1 MDIDNTTTSTT
12 PPTTNVSV
20 QTPLLPQTN
29 VTHQHNHNHNRNR
42 NRNHDQQNQE
52 NDQRNVGNV
61 DVVVVIDGEYDDT
74 QLDKTLQRLEFCLRF
89 LGFDQSN
96 VLRFVLSWVVF
107 LVICVIIPVII
118 IEFTHCSKCENY
130 QVRDFEYE
138 ILTSQVLLGAASL
151 ISLSYN
157 LTKKG
162 IRKFLFVD
170 RYRGHTSKFMGQY
183 IQKIK
188 DSYTLLVM
196 SLIPCCLLKFAHE
209 FTRMLYV
216 ENHSWWQAGLVVS
229 ALVISWTYLSA
240 ITLAACILFHL
251 ACSLQIIHFEDYKN
265 LLERESSILTLM
277 EEHIRLRDY
286 LSKISH
292 RFRKYLLLVF
302 LLVTA
307 SLFMT
312 LVQITGVN
320 GRVTFL
326 NGGNFAVT
334 SLVQVVETLLCLH
347 AGTKISHRAQGI
359 GAVACKWHALV
370 TCKSFEGSRRS
381 ISVGSLSPNCSESD
395 LEALETIDGIT
406 VRNHS
411 HFASV
416 SSHNKR
422 QSFVMYLQTNPGG
435 ITLYGW
441 VVDRSLLTT
450 IFFIELSL
458 VLFVLGQ
465 TIIFSSSPS

>member
-1 MDIDNTTTSTT
+1 MS
-12 PPTTNVSV
+12 
-20 QTPLLPQTN
+20 LLP
-29 VTHQHNHNHNRNR
+29 
-42 NRNHDQQNQE
+42 
-52 NDQRNVGNV
+52 
-61 DVVVVIDGEYDDT
+61 
-74 QLDKTLQRLEFCLRF
+74 
-89 LGFDQSN
+89 
-96 VLRFVLSWVVF
+96 
-107 LVICVIIPVII
+107 
-118 IEFTHCSKCENY
+118 
-130 QVRDFEYE
+130 
-138 ILTSQVLLGAASL
+138 
-151 ISLSYN
+151 
-157 LTKKG
+157 
-162 IRKFLFVD
+162 
-170 RYRGHTSKFMGQY
+170 
-183 IQKIK
+183 
-188 DSYTLLVM
+188 
-196 SLIPCCLLKFAHE
+196 CCILKFAHE
-209 FTRMLYV
+209 FTRMFYV
-216 ENHSWWQAGLVVS
+216 HNQSWWQSGLVVS

-251 ACSLQIIHFEDYKN
+251 ACSLQIIHFDDYKN
-265 LLERESSILTLM
+265 LLERESDILVLM
-277 EEHIRLRDY
+277 EEHIRLRGY

-326 NGGNFAVT
+326 NGGNFAV
-334 SLVQVVETLLCLH
+334 SALVQVVETLLCLH

-359 GAVACKWHALV
+359 GAIASKWHAFV

-381 ISVGSLSPNCSESD
+381 ISMGSLSSNCSESD
-395 LEALETIDGIT
+395 LESMDGIT
-406 VRNHS
+406 LHNHS

-416 SSHNKR
+416 SSYNKR

-441 VVDRSLLTT
+441 VVDRSLLNT

-465 TIIFSSSPS
+465 TIIFSSAPS

>member
-1 MDIDNTTTSTT
+1 MDKNTTTTT
-12 PPTTNVSV
+12 LLH
-20 QTPLLPQTN
+20 QTHG
-29 VTHQHNHNHNRNR
+29 TH
-42 NRNHDQQNQE
+42 QQNQQ
-52 NDQRNVGNV
+52 NNV
-61 DVVVVIDGEYDDT
+61 VVVVIDGEYDDT
-74 QLDKTLQRLEFCLRF
+74 KLDKTLQNLELCLKF
-89 LGFDQSN
+89 LCFDQSN
-96 VLRFVLSWVVF
+96 VLKFVLSWSMF
-107 LVICVIIPVII
+107 LLVCVIVPVII
-118 IEFTHCSKCENY
+118 IEFTHCKSCEDY

-138 ILTSQVLLGAASL
+138 NLTSQVLLGVVSL
-151 ISLSYN
+151 ICLSYN
-157 LTKKG
+157 LKKKG

-170 RYRGHTSKFMGQY
+170 RYRGHTSRFMGQY

-188 DSYTLLVM
+188 DSYRLLLM
-196 SLIPCCLLKFAHE
+196 SLLPCCLLKFAHE
-209 FTRMLYV
+209 LPRTLSVQNQSR
-216 ENHSWWQAGLVVS
+216 WQAAVVVS
-229 ALVISWTYLSA
+229 ALFISWTYLSA

-265 LLERESSILTLM
+265 LLEQESSILTLM

-347 AGTKISHRAQGI
+347 ASTKISHRAQGI

-370 TCKSFEGSRRS
+370 TCKSFEGTHRS
-381 ISVGSLSPNCSESD
+381 ISSDTITPNCSESD
-395 LEALETIDGIT
+395 LETIDGIT

-422 QSFVMYLQTNPGG
+422 QSFVMYLQSNPGG

-465 TIIFSSSPS
+465 TIIFSSTPS

>member
-1 MDIDNTTTSTT
+1 MENTM
-12 PPTTNVSV
+12 NA
-20 QTPLLPQTN
+20 QIPLLHQTN
-29 VTHQHNHNHNRNR
+29 GTHH
-42 NRNHDQQNQE
+42 QNQDSQQQQEQLTQE
-52 NDQRNVGNV
+52 NNNN
-61 DVVVVIDGEYDDT
+61 VVVNVANDEVDDT
-74 QLDKTLQRLEFCLRF
+74 NLDKTLQKLELYLRF
-89 LGFDQSN
+89 LCFDQST
-96 VLRFVLSWVVF
+96 LPKFVLSWGFFVV
-107 LVICVIIPVII
+107 VCGVIPVVMLEI
-118 IEFTHCSKCENY
+118 THCSSCDDY

-138 ILTSQVLLGAASL
+138 ILTSQLLLGVVSL
-151 ISLSYN
+151 VCLSHN
-157 LTKKG
+157 IKRKG

-170 RYRGHTSKFMGQY
+170 RYRGHTSRFMDMY
-183 IQKIK
+183 IQTIK
-188 DSYTLLVM
+188 DSYGLLLM
-196 SLIPCCLLKFAHE
+196 SLLPCSILKFAHE
-209 FTRMLYV
+209 FTRMFYV
-216 ENHSWWQAGLVVS
+216 HNQSWWQSGLVVS
-229 ALVISWTYLSA
+229 ALVISWMYLSA
-240 ITLAACILFHL
+240 ITLAACIVFHL
-251 ACSLQIIHFEDYKN
+251 ACSLQIIHFDDYKN
-265 LLERESSILTLM
+265 LLERESDILVLM

-326 NGGNFAVT
+326 NGGNFAV
-334 SLVQVVETLLCLH
+334 SALVQVVETLLCLH

-359 GAVACKWHALV
+359 GAVASKWHALV
-370 TCKSFEGSRRS
+370 TCKSFEGTRRS
-381 ISVGSLSPNCSESD
+381 ISMGSLSSNCSESD
-395 LEALETIDGIT
+395 LDLEALDGIT

-416 SSHNKR
+416 SSYNKR